1 MSQRPPLAVVGYA
14 YRAPGVGRKGL
25 FEFLEQGKSAWSK
38 VPEDRFN
45 HAAYYHPEHSKPGF
59 ISSKGGHFLPD
70 DLYAFD
76 PAFFNIKA
84 DEARS
89 MDPQHRLLL
98 ECAYEAA
105 ESAGLTLRSLMGAN
119 IGVFAA
125 GDKSEY
131 YNSEAQDLSTSSIFT
146 ATGINPCMFSNRLSY
161 FFGLTGPSVTVDAAC
176 ASSSYA
182 IHLACQSILAGEC
195 SAAFVGGAK
204 TLNGPN
210 QWIELD
216 TMGTLSAEGKCF
228 SYDARAS
235 GFGRGE
241 GAACIIIKPM
251 SDAMACGDPVRSV
264 ILNSAA
270 NHSGRTQGISMP
282 GRKSQEALLA
292 RLHHEVGCDPHLT
305 TYVEGHGTGTPVG
318 DPIEAGSIVSV
329 LASRRSSSNPLYI
342 GSVKSNLG
350 HIENASGLIS
360 LIKCIMMLENE
371 TLLPNTNFTEFNPKI
386 EGSERL
392 QVPVQSMAWPVGAEK
407 RICMSNFV
415 HANGTA
421 TATANGDTNGH
432 SNGHTNGNGNG
443 HAKVTGDAT
452 SERLLVF
459 SAKSQT
465 SLHTYMSSFKT
476 WLQHE
481 SNSASF
487 FENLSFT
494 LGQRRSQHSHRHAV
508 SADSTE
514 SLRRILES
522 VPVGTSHGVTKAP
535 VLAFIFTGQGAQYA
549 QMASG
554 LQMFDVF
561 KQTMADAEK
570 TLLKL
575 GATWQLQDELLKP
588 QVLSRI
594 DDAEISQPVCTA
606 VQLALIALLRS
617 WGVIPAAVL
626 GHSSGEIAAAYAA
639 GFISFEASLAIAYF
653 RGLAASRVLA
663 HDGVK
668 GAMLAV
674 GASPE
679 EAEKLFP
686 PANSGDAQVGYATI
700 AAVNSPESV
709 TISGDISAI
718 DYIHERAEEQG
729 LFVRRLKVGVAYHS
743 KHMDHVSAS
752 YLEAIEPFCSSGAT
766 KNVRTSEIA
775 FISSVTGEI
784 ETSAPSQAAYWVR
797 NLLQPVLY
805 SQAVQS
811 LFSSPKGESL
821 VQTPDVVIEVGPHAA
836 LQNPTKYVLDRVKPT
851 HGGVASQPS
860 VQYLP
865 SLVRGKDA
873 SKSMVDLA
881 GKLFVKGAEI
891 DLEAINRTR
900 GSRVSVLHDLPPY
913 EWNKASRYLH
923 RPRVGTTKLFGG
935 QAYHKLLG
943 WQSPYTEGAEHAFRN
958 VFTLDDLPWI
968 RDHVVGGNTL
978 FPFTGFV
985 SLAVEALKV
994 VLRCA
999 GGVEKPLGGFVL
1011 REFHVTSSLKIE
1023 EDQSVDM
1030 TTKLRP
1036 AEAGSRASSSTAWSF
1051 EILSWTEAGGW
1062 ERHAYGVIEGETD
1075 SDKAMSKSLA
1085 VQAGLKTLGD
1095 GSLRQL
1101 NADHEYELLQEN
1113 YKVCYGPAFR
1123 TAVDFW
1129 LAPDVMV
1136 HTMVVRGI
1144 EPSTFMPDSP
1154 QHSLV
1159 TADPPTLDAI
1169 MHSFGALQKGS
1180 GPRATIVPSYCRE
1193 WRISNDIAATTGQRL
1208 SVVSRCLSH
1217 DPKSGNME
1225 MDFVVFDVGSS
1236 AAGPKAVAEI
1246 GPLKFQCIARPDP
1259 SELCLPD
1266 TFVSKNIP
1274 YLDLMD
1280 GAELVRAIERDQ
1292 PADVDVL
1299 ESEISHRRDLD
1310 QAALHYISL
1319 ALKEDYSDRG
1329 AAPDH
1334 LVGFSDW
1341 AEGILTR
1348 YPADNSLDKDALLS
1362 RVASSNATGE
1372 LVCSVGRQL
1381 PSILRGEK
1389 QALEVMLENG
1399 LLWRTYAENV
1409 AGIRANVALAG
1420 YLQRLLAVHPDLKIL
1435 EMGAGTASA
1444 TLPVLQAIEKGVEGA
1459 EPTFTY
1465 TFTDISSGFFDN
1477 AREKL
1482 SSWSDRMN
1490 YKKLDIS
1497 QDPATQGFSA
1507 QSYDVILASNV
1518 LHATPDI
1525 LATLHNVGNLLRPGG
1540 KLVLM
1545 EGVVSPPPSFIPYAL
1560 LPGWWLFEDDF
1571 RIDGPL
1577 LTKDSWDTALK
1588 TTGFSGVEG
1597 SVDDYPGRPEQLFS
1611 ALWSTKLPPAQTA
1624 AQLEGSQGQP
1634 ETVTQ
1639 SIIYRC
1645 SDSDAQCLQFA
1656 EELSVQL
1663 KDSTGKLPTM
1673 LPITEACIDSP
1684 CALIPIIID
1693 GKQESI
1699 FGSAMTPEVYQKLKD
1714 ILVNNPDILWVLPQ
1728 GGHPDS
1734 SMIKGLLRTLRLE
1747 LPSSRLVL
1755 LEAPLD
1761 SHGTAAVEQLLD
1773 QYRQGSPS
1781 KLHLEQEYVLID
1793 NILHV
1798 PRVLLAADKRE
1809 TFAIEAGLP
1818 VKTNQ
1823 PLGQDKD
1830 KQERSLEATIEAV
1843 GSPDSV
1849 YFQHSDV
1856 LKNAHNL
1863 APDQI
1868 IVEVEAAGL
1877 NFIDLL
1883 TVLGSLAWSPLG
1895 LEGVGTVRQVG
1906 SSVKGLCVGDRV
1918 IYAVDK
1924 AGMGTHVRMQREYA
1938 HAIPSGMAAGDAAS
1952 MPIAFSTAILTL
1964 LEVGRL
1970 RKDDSVLIHCAS
1982 GATGQALLQIAQ
1994 NQGCTDIFVT
2004 AGTPEKRAF
2013 LAETYGI
2020 PADHIFSSRNGDFK
2034 LEILAATSNSG
2045 VDVIVN
2051 CLSGSLLQ
2059 QTWDLVADGGRFL
2072 EIGKKDLLDNSHLS
2086 MRHFLRNVSFSGI
2099 DLRRTI
2105 ATQPKAVQ
2113 RYLSTIVRM
2122 LAEGAITPIR
2132 PVTLL
2137 PASRLTEGLRKLQG
2151 GKNIGKVVITFT
2163 KDDVVLAE
2171 SPSALKIAAA
2181 SVANSHQAASLLR
2194 HDGTY
2199 VIAGGTGGIGRA
2211 LVPWM
2216 VEMGAKSVV
2225 MLGRSALS
2233 NPRVKAI
2240 LKQFDGTDVVV
2251 RAIPCDVGSADDM
2264 NRAVEAIKDLPRVCG
2279 VVHSAIALRDSF
2291 FSNLSYDDWQATA
2304 KSRIQGAWNLNDFF
2318 PDLDFFVSFSGM
2330 TGITGNAGQSVYTGT
2345 STFLE
2350 AFVDHRHQRGHPAT
2364 VIHLPPVSGIGLVAE
2379 TNLIQRLRSTIGAV
2393 LRGTEVLTLVEAA
2406 ILGSSAGLAADGKHL
2421 SWSLVPGSEV
2431 ATLPWEHFN
2440 PLSAMSRRRHA
2451 ASSLRGGSASGSPDG
2466 LAVLM
2471 SALSDKVSAMT
2482 AIERSEITPD
2492 RSLLDYGLDS
2502 LISLELRNWIR
2513 RNFDIDMGVKDI
2525 NSSADLRVVAGRI
2538 QERMKKE

>member
-1 MSQRPPLAVVGYA
+1 
-14 YRAPGVGRKGL
+14 
-25 FEFLEQGKSAWSK
+25 
-38 VPEDRFN
+38 
-45 HAAYYHPEHSKPGF
+45 
-59 ISSKGGHFLPD
+59 
-70 DLYAFD
+70 
-76 PAFFNIKA
+76 
-84 DEARS
+84 
-89 MDPQHRLLL
+89 
-98 ECAYEAA
+98 
-105 ESAGLTLRSLMGAN
+105 
-119 IGVFAA
+119 
-125 GDKSEY
+125 
-131 YNSEAQDLSTSSIFT
+131 
-146 ATGINPCMFSNRLSY
+146 
-161 FFGLTGPSVTVDAAC
+161 
-176 ASSSYA
+176 
-182 IHLACQSILAGEC
+182 
-195 SAAFVGGAK
+195 
-204 TLNGPN
+204 
-210 QWIELD
+210 
-216 TMGTLSAEGKCF
+216 
-228 SYDARAS
+228 
-235 GFGRGE
+235 
-241 GAACIIIKPM
+241 
-251 SDAMACGDPVRSV
+251 
-264 ILNSAA
+264 
-270 NHSGRTQGISMP
+270 
-282 GRKSQEALLA
+282 
-292 RLHHEVGCDPHLT
+292 
-305 TYVEGHGTGTPVG
+305 
-318 DPIEAGSIVSV
+318 
-329 LASRRSSSNPLYI
+329 
-342 GSVKSNLG
+342 
-350 HIENASGLIS
+350 
-360 LIKCIMMLENE
+360 
-371 TLLPNTNFTEFNPKI
+371 
-386 EGSERL
+386 
-392 QVPVQSMAWPVGAEK
+392 
-407 RICMSNFV
+407 
-415 HANGTA
+415 
-421 TATANGDTNGH
+421 
-432 SNGHTNGNGNG
+432 
-443 HAKVTGDAT
+443 
-452 SERLLVF
+452 
-459 SAKSQT
+459 
-465 SLHTYMSSFKT
+465 MSSFKA
-476 WLQHE
+476 WLQ
-481 SNSASF
+481 STPNSASF
-487 FENLSFT
+487 FENLAFT
-494 LGQRRSQHSHRHAV
+494 LGQRRSHHSHRHAV
-508 SADSTE
+508 SVDSTE

-522 VPVGTSHGVTKAP
+522 VPVGASHGAQKAP
-535 VLAFIFTGQGAQYA
+535 VLAFVFTGQGAQYA

-561 KQTMADAEK
+561 RQTMADAE
-570 TLLKL
+570 TALLKL
-575 GATWQLQDELLKP
+575 GATWRLRDELLKP
-588 QVLSRI
+588 AAAENGHGNGEQVLSRI

-617 WGVIPAAVL
+617 WGVMPAVVL

-639 GFISFEASLAIAYF
+639 NFISFEAALAIAYF

-663 HDGVK
+663 RDGVK

-674 GASPE
+674 GASPQ

-686 PANSGDAQVGYATI
+686 PANSGDAQIGYATI

-718 DYIHERAEEQG
+718 DYIHERAEEQN

-766 KNVRTSEIA
+766 KNPQPSETA

-784 ETSAPSQAAYWVR
+784 ETSAPRQAAYWVR

-805 SQAVQS
+805 AQAVQS

-821 VQTPDVVIEVGPHAA
+821 VQPPDVVIEVGPHAA
-836 LQNPTKYVLDRVKPT
+836 LQNPTKNILDRVKPT
-851 HGGVASQPS
+851 HNGVASQPS

-873 SKSMVDLA
+873 SKSMLDLA

-891 DLEAINRTR
+891 DLEAVNRTR
-900 GSRVSVLHDLPPY
+900 GSRASVLHDLPPY
-913 EWNKASRYLH
+913 EWNKTARYLH
-923 RPRVGTTKLFGG
+923 RPRVGTAKLFGG
-935 QAYHKLLG
+935 EAYHKLLG

-985 SLAVEALKV
+985 SLAVEAAKV

-999 GGVEKPLGGFVL
+999 GGVEKPPGGFVL

-1036 AEAGSRASSSTAWSF
+1036 AEAGTKTSSATAWSF

-1062 ERHAYGVIEGETD
+1062 ERHAYGLIEGEAD
-1075 SDKAMSKSLA
+1075 SDKALSKSLA
-1085 VQAGLKTLGD
+1085 AQAGLKTLGD
-1095 GSLRQL
+1095 GSLRHL

-1129 LAPDVMV
+1129 LGPDLMV

-1154 QHSLV
+1154 QHSPV
-1159 TADPPTLDAI
+1159 TADPPTLDTI
-1169 MHSFGALQKGS
+1169 LHSFGALQKGS
-1180 GPRATIVPSYCRE
+1180 GPRATVVPSYCRE

-1208 SVVSRCLSH
+1208 SIVSRCLSH

-1225 MDFVVFDVGSS
+1225 LDFVVFDVGSS

-1266 TFVSKNIP
+1266 TFVSKNVP

-1280 GAELVRAIERDQ
+1280 GADLVRAIERDQ

-1299 ESEISHRRDLD
+1299 EAEISHRRDLD

-1319 ALKEDYSDRG
+1319 ALKEDYGDRG

-1348 YPADNSLDKDALLS
+1348 YPVDDSLDKDALLA

-1372 LVCSVGRQL
+1372 LVCSVGKQL

-1409 AGIRANVALAG
+1409 AGIRANVAMAG
-1420 YLQRLLAVHPDLKIL
+1420 YLQRLLAVHPDLNIL
-1435 EMGAGTASA
+1435 ELGAGTASA

-1465 TFTDISSGFFDN
+1465 TFTDISTGFFDK

-1482 SSWSDRMN
+1482 APWSDRMI
-1490 YKKLDIS
+1490 YKKLDIGL
-1497 QDPATQGFSA
+1497 DPATQGFTPR
-1507 QSYDVILASNV
+1507 SYDVVLASNV

-1525 LATLHNVGNLLRPGG
+1525 LATLRNVDSLLRPGG

-1577 LTKDSWDTALK
+1577 LTKYSWDTALK
-1588 TTGFSGVEG
+1588 TAGFSGLEG

-1611 ALWSTKLPPAQTA
+1611 ALWSTKLPPAQA
-1624 AQLEGSQGQP
+1624 AQPEGSQRQA
-1634 ETVTQ
+1634 ETGALT
-1639 SIIYRC
+1639 IYRC
-1645 SDSDAQCLQFA
+1645 SDSDTQCLQFA
-1656 EELSVQL
+1656 EELSGRL
-1663 KDSTGKLPTM
+1663 RDSMGKLPTT
-1673 LPITEACIDSP
+1673 LPITDASTDGP
-1684 CALIPIIID
+1684 CGSIPIIID
-1693 GKQESI
+1693 GKQNSI
-1699 FGSAMTPEVYQKLKD
+1699 FGSTMTPEVYQKLKN
-1714 ILVNNPDILWVLPQ
+1714 ILINNPEVLWVLPQ

-1755 LEAPLD
+1755 LETPLD
-1761 SHGTAAVEQLLD
+1761 CHGAAAVEQLLK
-1773 QYRQGSPS
+1773 QFAQGPPS
-1781 KLHLEQEYVLID
+1781 KLDLEQEYVLID
-1793 NILHV
+1793 NVVHV

-1818 VKTNQ
+1818 TKTNQ
-1823 PLGQDKD
+1823 PLGQ
-1830 KQERSLEATIEAV
+1830 QERSLEATVEAV

-1856 LKNAHNL
+1856 LKNSHNL

-1906 SSVKGLCVGDRV
+1906 SRVKGLSVGDRV
-1918 IYAVDK
+1918 IYAVEK
-1924 AGMGTHVRMQREYA
+1924 AGMGTHVRMPRECA
-1938 HAIPSGMAAGDAAS
+1938 HAISSGMAAGDAAS

-1964 LEVGRL
+1964 LDVGRL
-1970 RKDDSVLIHCAS
+1970 RKEDSVLIHCAS
-1982 GATGQALLQIAQ
+1982 GATGQACLQIAQ
-1994 NQGCTDIFVT
+1994 SLGCANIFVT

-2020 PADHIFSSRNGDFK
+2020 PTDHIFSSRNGDFK
-2034 LEILAATSNSG
+2034 PEILAATSNRG

-2072 EIGKKDLLDNSHLS
+2072 EIGKKDLLENSHLS

-2105 ATQPKAVQ
+2105 ATQPKTVQ

-2151 GKNIGKVVITFT
+2151 GKNIGKVVITFD
-2163 KDDVVLAE
+2163 KEDVILTE

-2181 SVANSHQAASLLR
+2181 SVANSHHAGGLLR

-2233 NPRVKAI
+2233 NPKVKAI
-2240 LKQFDGTDVVV
+2240 LKQFEGTDVVV
-2251 RAIPCDVGSADDM
+2251 KAIPCDVGSTDDIK
-2264 NRAVEAIKDLPRVCG
+2264 RAVEAIKDLPKVCG
-2279 VVHSAIALRDSF
+2279 VVHSAIALR
-2291 FSNLSYDDWQATA
+2291 
-2304 KSRIQGAWNLNDFF
+2304 
-2318 PDLDFFVSFSGM
+2318 VSK
-2330 TGITGNAGQSVYTGT
+2330 
-2345 STFLE
+2345 L
-2350 AFVDHRHQRGHPAT
+2350 R
-2364 VIHLPPVSGIGLVAE
+2364 PV
-2379 TNLIQRLRSTIGAV
+2379 
-2393 LRGTEVLTLVEAA
+2393 
-2406 ILGSSAGLAADGKHL
+2406 
-2421 SWSLVPGSEV
+2421 
-2431 ATLPWEHFN
+2431 
-2440 PLSAMSRRRHA
+2440 
-2451 ASSLRGGSASGSPDG
+2451 
-2466 LAVLM
+2466 
-2471 SALSDKVSAMT
+2471 
-2482 AIERSEITPD
+2482 
-2492 RSLLDYGLDS
+2492 
-2502 LISLELRNWIR
+2502 
-2513 RNFDIDMGVKDI
+2513 
-2525 NSSADLRVVAGRI
+2525 
-2538 QERMKKE
+2538 